1 MKRLEGERQAEVG
14 DGELCKEEEVDGEK
28 NSVGGGEPDGNLL
41 PLPQG
46 ARAVRLLCTSV
57 CSLLKEVEHPG
68 VHFLVRL

>member
-14 DGELCKEEEVDGEK
+14 DSELCEEVEVDGEEHG
-28 NSVGGGEPDGNLL
+28 VGGGEPDGGLL

-57 CSLLKEVEHPG
+57 CSFLKEVEHPG
-68 VHFLVRL
+68 SHSLVRL

>member
-14 DGELCKEEEVDGEK
+14 DGELCKEVEVDGEED
-28 NSVGGGEPDGNLL
+28 SVGGGEPDGDLL

-57 CSLLKEVEHPG
+57 CSFLKEIEHPG
-68 VHFLVRL
+68 AHSLVRL